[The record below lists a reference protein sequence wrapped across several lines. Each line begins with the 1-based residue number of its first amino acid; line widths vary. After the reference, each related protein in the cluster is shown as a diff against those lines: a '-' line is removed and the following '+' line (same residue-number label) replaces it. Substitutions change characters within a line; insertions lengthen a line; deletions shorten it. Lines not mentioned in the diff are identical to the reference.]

1 MMCFTAAIAE
11 FTCFMPSWRI
21 GEGFRYAIFR
31 DARWLHIHNS
41 KIIQVPTG
49 LHLPARDGVNDGRCT
64 EKVAIILQVSIYPY
78 SIHIP
83 SISMLCT
90 WNEDSVK
97 RSGHRKW
104 MKMGYERRCH
114 YRSIWRCCFFEVF
127 LIVIW
132 TPRGVANVLYLLH
145 LHGLFFPLVFGP
157 LNFDVN
163 RPKFGL
169 LPVARCYPLFNHFF
183 HPLSWILTSPNSSPE
198 TLQKQKAVRI
208 QDSRTSSDCQEDC
221 ACRKGSC
228 TNNTTDIHC
237 TGDP

>member
-1 MMCFTAAIAE
+1 MPGGCTSTTPRQSKSQLGSTWRQETVSMMAAAQKRLLLSCKSAS
-11 FTCFMPSWRI
+11 T
-21 GEGFRYAIFR
+21 
-31 DARWLHIHNS
+31 
-41 KIIQVPTG
+41 
-49 LHLPARDGVNDGRCT
+49 
-64 EKVAIILQVSIYPY
+64 VSIFDPY
-78 SIHIP
+78 SIHIHA
-83 SISMLCT
+83 MYL
-90 WNEDSVK
+90 K
-97 RSGHRKW
+97 RGLFETVWSGHRKW

-157 LNFDVN
+157 LYFDVN
-163 RPKFGL
+163 LPKFGL
-169 LPVARCYPLFNHFF
+169 LPVARCYPLVNHFF
-183 HPLSWILTSPNSSPE
+183 HPLCWILTSPNSSPE

-208 QDSRTSSDCQEDC
+208 QDCRTSSDCQEDC

>member
-1 MMCFTAAIAE
+1 M
-11 FTCFMPSWRI
+11 
-21 GEGFRYAIFR
+21 
-31 DARWLHIHNS
+31 HIHNS

-49 LHLPARDGVNDGRCT
+49 LHLQARDGVNDGRCT

-90 WNEDSVK
+90 WNEDSLK

-104 MKMGYERRCH
+104 MKIGYERRCH

-145 LHGLFFPLVFGP
+145 LHGSFSDLCILMSTDLNLVCFQSHGAIHSSTTP
-157 LNFDVN
+157 FILYVEFWH
-163 RPKFGL
+163 
-169 LPVARCYPLFNHFF
+169 LPTHHRRLSKNKKPSASRIAGHPATARRIVLVAKVAAPTI
-183 HPLSWILTSPNSSPE
+183 PLTSTAQE
-198 TLQKQKAVRI
+198 TLSEGKRFTQNWI
-208 QDSRTSSDCQEDC
+208 P
-221 ACRKGSC
+221 G
-228 TNNTTDIHC
+228 
-237 TGDP
+237 